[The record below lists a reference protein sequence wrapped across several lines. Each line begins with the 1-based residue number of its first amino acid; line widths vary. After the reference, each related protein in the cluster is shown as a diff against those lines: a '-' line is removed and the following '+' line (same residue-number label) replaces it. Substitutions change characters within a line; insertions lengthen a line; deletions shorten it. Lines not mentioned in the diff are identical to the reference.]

1 MARATNNVL
10 NAQVLGARANGDAV
24 VPGFDG
30 GVLDDD
36 IGRELYMDAVGVG
49 AVAARNDV
57 VSLKAH
63 ILGGLYLNVVHL
75 AV

>member
-10 NAQVLGARANGDAV
+10 NPQVLGAGADGDAV
-24 VPGFDG
+24 VPGSDG

-36 IGRELYMDAVGVG
+36 IGGELDMDAVGVG

-57 VSLKAH
+57 DPLKAH
-63 ILGGLYLNVVHL
+63 ILGGVYHNVEHL